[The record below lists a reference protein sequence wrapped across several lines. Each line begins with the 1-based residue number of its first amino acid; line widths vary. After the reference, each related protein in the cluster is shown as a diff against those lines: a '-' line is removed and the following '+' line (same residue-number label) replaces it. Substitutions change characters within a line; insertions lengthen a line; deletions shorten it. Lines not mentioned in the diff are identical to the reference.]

1 MTIYVGYDARE
12 DVAYRV
18 LKSSIKKQCDRRIQ
32 PLIQSQLRE
41 SGIYTRDVDVLA
53 ATEFSFTRFLTP
65 LLNGYDGWALFIDCD
80 MLFLE
85 SPDKLFELADDK
97 YAIMC
102 VKHNYNPKSTT
113 KMDGKVQH
121 LYPRKN
127 WSSVMLFNCAH
138 PSNKKLTQDV
148 VNSATGSFLHQMQW
162 LKDEEI
168 GELPKEWNWLVGWYK
183 EPEDGTPKLLHYTEG
198 GPWFKGYE
206 VCEYAG
212 EWNAELSALY
222 K

>member
-1 MTIYVGYDARE
+1 MTIYIGYDSRE
-12 DVAYRV
+12 DAAYRA
-18 LKSSIKKQCDRRIQ
+18 LKSSIRKLSTRRIHK
-32 PLIQSQLRE
+32 LVQSELRE
-41 SGIYTRDVDVLA
+41 IGVYTRGVDTLA
-53 ATEFSFTRFLTP
+53 STEFSFTRFLTP

-97 YAIMC
+97 YALMC
-102 VKHNYNPKSTT
+102 VKHDYNPTSTT
-113 KMDGKVQH
+113 KMDGKTQH

-127 WSSVMLFNCAH
+127 WSSVMLFNCGH
-138 PSNKKLTQDV
+138 PSNQRLTRDV
-148 VNSATGSFLHQMQW
+148 VNSESGAFLHQMKW
-162 LKDEEI
+162 LNDEEI
-168 GELPKEWNWLVGWYK
+168 GELPHEWNWLVGWYK

-206 VCEYAG
+206 SCEYADD
-212 EWNAELSALY
+212 WNHELHALY

>member
-1 MTIYVGYDARE
+1 
-12 DVAYRV
+12 
-18 LKSSIKKQCDRRIQ
+18 
-32 PLIQSQLRE
+32 LIQSQLRE

-53 ATEFSFTRFLTP
+53 STEFSFTRFLTP

-97 YAIMC
+97 YAVMC
-102 VKHNYNPKSTT
+102 VKHDYIPKSTI

-127 WSSVMLFNCAH
+127 WSSVMLFNCSH
-138 PSNKKLTQDV
+138 PSNQRLTREV
-148 VNSATGSFLHQMQW
+148 VNTGSGAFLHQMQW

-168 GELPKEWNWLVGWYK
+168 GELPKEWNWLVGWHK

-206 VCEYAG
+206 DCGYAT
-212 EWNAELSALY
+212 EWNSELSVLY

>member
-1 MTIYVGYDARE
+1 MVIYVGYDSRE

-18 LKSSIKKQCDRRIQ
+18 LKSSIKRQCDRRIVS
-32 PLIQSQLRE
+32 LIQSQLRE

-53 ATEFSFTRFLTP
+53 STEFSFTRFLTP

-85 SPDKLFELADDK
+85 SPNKLFELADDK
-97 YAIMC
+97 YAVMC
-102 VKHNYNPKSTT
+102 VKHDYNPTSTI

-127 WSSVMLFNCAH
+127 WSSVMLFNCSH
-138 PSNKKLTQDV
+138 PSNQKLTRDI
-148 VNSATGSFLHQMQW
+148 VNSESGAFLHQMQW

-168 GELPKEWNWLVGWYK
+168 GELPKEWNWLIDWYK

-206 VCEYAG
+206 DCAYADV
-212 EWNAELSALY
+212 WKRELSALY

>member
-1 MTIYVGYDARE
+1 MTIYVGYDSRE
-12 DVAYRV
+12 DLAYRV
-18 LKSSIKKQCDRRIQ
+18 LKSSIKRQSSRRIQ

-41 SGIYTRDVDVLA
+41 SGIYTRGVDVLA

-80 MLFLE
+80 TLFLE
-85 SPDKLFELADDK
+85 SPNKLFELADDK
-97 YAIMC
+97 YAMMC
-102 VKHNYNPKSTT
+102 VKHDYSPKSTT

-127 WSSVMLFNCAH
+127 WSSVMLFNCSH
-138 PSNKKLTQDV
+138 PSNQKLTRDV

-206 VCEYAG
+206 ECEYAS